1 MKNAQGATARVLGGF
16 GFWRGGFR
24 RVGLFNVVASFVLMV
39 LALGHVWLA
48 HHLPE
53 PAYRFTDSHANLV
66 EATPLNRPVMSDAD
80 LMDFAVRAILAVY
93 NVNYVRGREA
103 LPREARPY
111 FTASGW
117 QGVEAAV
124 EAKHALDEIEARSI
138 SMSAIPLQGVAIR
151 KWAEVR
157 DHLTWSVQIPIRVSY
172 ANTNDG
178 VPVDLMITATV
189 MRVPTALYP
198 KGIAIDSFV
207 AEPPR

>member
-1 MKNAQGATARVLGGF
+1 MKNAQGASARVLGGF

-24 RVGLFNVVASFVLMV
+24 RVGLFNVVGSFVLMV
-39 LALGHVWLA
+39 LVLGHIYLA

-53 PAYRFTDSHANLV
+53 PPYRFTDSHANLV

-80 LMDFAVRAILAVY
+80 LMDFAVRSILAVY
-93 NVNYVRGREA
+93 NVNYVYGRET
-103 LPREARPY
+103 LLRKSNPN

-117 QGVEAAV
+117 EGVVAAV
-124 EAKHALDEIEARSI
+124 EATHILEEIEARSI
-138 SMSAIPLQGVAIR
+138 SVSAIKLEGTAIK
-151 KWAEVR
+151 KWAGVR
-157 DHLTWSVQIPIRVSY
+157 DHLTWSVQVPIRVSY
-172 ANTNDG
+172 SNTNDG
-178 VPVDLMITATV
+178 RPVDLVITATV

>member
-1 MKNAQGATARVLGGF
+1 MKNAQGAAARVLGRF
-16 GFWRGGFR
+16 GFWRTGFW
-24 RVGLFNVVASFVLMV
+24 RVGLFNVVGSFVLMV
-39 LALGHVWLA
+39 LALAHVWLA

-53 PAYRFTDSHANLV
+53 PAYRFTDAHANLV

-80 LMDFAVRAILAVY
+80 LMDFAVHAILAVY

-111 FTASGW
+111 FTAAGW
-117 QGVEAAV
+117 QSVEAAV
-124 EAKHALDEIEARSI
+124 EEKHALDEIEARSI

-151 KWAEVR
+151 KWAGGG
-157 DHLTWSVQIPIRVSY
+157 DHLTWSVQFPIQVSY

-198 KGIAIDSFV
+198 KGIAIDGFV